1 MTLTPAYDDCGLVP
15 AIVQDAE
22 TGDVLMLGYAN
33 EASMAATLESGLM
46 HFWSRS
52 RNTLW
57 LKGETSGNT
66 MTVVDL
72 RLDCDSDALLARVV
86 PAGPACHTG
95 TTTCFTPSSD
105 TNVNRSVGHGELRR
119 LWETIRSRAETRPLG
134 SYTTTLIDG
143 GVDACARKVTE
154 EATEVLIAAK
164 DHAMGSGSE
173 ERVVEEA
180 ADLVYHLLVLLAER
194 GVALDQVE
202 EELARR
208 AD

>member
-1 MTLTPAYDDCGLVP
+1 MTLKPAYDDCGLVP

-52 RNTLW
+52 RDMLW
-57 LKGETSGNT
+57 PKGETSGNT

-95 TTTCFTPSSD
+95 TTTCFTRSSD
-105 TNVNRSVGHGELRR
+105 TNVNRRVGHGELRR
-119 LWETIRSRAETRPLG
+119 LWETIRSRAETRPSG

-154 EATEVLIAAK
+154 EATELLIAAK
-164 DHAMGSGSE
+164 DHATGSGPE

>member
-1 MTLTPAYDDCGLVP
+1 MTLTPAYDDRGLVP

-22 TGDVLMLGYAN
+22 TGEVLMLGYAN

-52 RNTLW
+52 RDMLW
-57 LKGETSGNT
+57 QKGETSGNA

-86 PAGPACHTG
+86 PAGPACHFG

-105 TNVNRSVGHGELRR
+105 TNVNRRVGHGELRR
-119 LWETIRSRAETRPLG
+119 LWETIRSRAETRPSG

-143 GVDACARKVTE
+143 GVDACARKVIE

-164 DHAMGSGSE
+164 DHATGSGPE

-194 GVALDQVE
+194 GVSLDQVE